1 MLFCLRKTLTR
12 GIKTIILEYAMSSV
26 KFPPHLHNATEI
38 KEQLPVPA
46 SRLLGPRATRC
57 CLGHREGSQ
66 QGCSCPSEPLQLTPS
81 PPRVV
86 NAALALPAGG
96 VTPLQKSLAGWRA
109 AAEVLQGVAQLRNQP
124 RLCNDSLPPPAN

>member
-1 MLFCLRKTLTR
+1 
-12 GIKTIILEYAMSSV
+12 MSSV

-66 QGCSCPSEPLQLTPS
+66 QGCSCPSKPLQLTPS

-86 NAALALPAGG
+86 NVALALPAGG